1 VEIEMTFTLSIRDET
16 TAGERLDETV
26 LDFLTERITV
36 RELIRSRVY
45 QEVQDYNVGKNSRF
59 RGLVQPLE
67 TERQLNP
74 AERREVDWKHQF
86 EVAQEAFQRNGFLI
100 LVGDR
105 QVEHLDDEILI
116 EPSTQVSFV
125 RLVPLAGG

>member
-1 VEIEMTFTLSIRDET
+1 MTFTLSIRDET